1 MKSIPSCDLPN
12 LAGFL
17 SLLHWAL
24 LIQQKLLRGQTD
36 FQNKTHANLKQLL
49 KTLQHRTTWFSQI
62 RLLWSRAMTQKCQY
76 KKLTTSS
83 VFHCAF
89 LPANRY
95 CSLSL
100 TLEKK
105 HTESHCVRDPGDSVE
120 GEGHVRN
127 AQTAPTIRTTHGLV
141 AAPAV
146 RQLDGKQENITQV
159 KGIQATHPKA
169 SYLQP
174 NGFC

>member
-1 MKSIPSCDLPN
+1 MP
-12 LAGFL
+12 
-17 SLLHWAL
+17 
-24 LIQQKLLRGQTD
+24 
-36 FQNKTHANLKQLL
+36 HAKLKQLL
-49 KTLQHRTTWFSQI
+49 KTLQHRTTWFCQI
-62 RLLWSRAMTQKCQY
+62 RSLWSRAMTQKCQY

-146 RQLDGKQENITQV
+146 RQLDGK
-159 KGIQATHPKA
+159 
-169 SYLQP
+169 
-174 NGFC
+174 